1 MKGCL
6 YCSIIEGMVPASVV
20 YFDEKVIAILDAEP
34 VNLGHVEIFPKTH
47 VAQLAELDE
56 ETGAHMFKTAMR
68 IANALR
74 RSGVRCEG
82 INLLLADG
90 KAASQHV
97 FHVHLHVIPR
107 VKGDR
112 FETRVRS
119 RFGLR
124 CTRRPSR
131 RELDETAE
139 KIRASLP

>member
-1 MKGCL
+1 M
-6 YCSIIEGMVPASVV
+6 PASVV
-20 YFDEKVIAILDAEP
+20 YSDEKVIAISDAEP

-47 VAQLAELDE
+47 VTQLAELDE

-68 IANALR
+68 IAKALR
-74 RSGVRCEG
+74 KSGVRCEG

-90 KAASQHV
+90 KDASQHM

-112 FETRVRS
+112 FETKVRS

-124 CTRRPSR
+124 RKRWPDK
-131 RELDETAE
+131 RELDEIAE
-139 KIRASLP
+139 KIRANLP